1 MAIFGQQMG
10 VVISVKLL
18 DAVSEGD
25 FAEQETANRVE
36 FGGVA
41 VVGRLADH
49 ICEVNSLAEHVPC
62 CWRLRGSDPES
73 AAQDPHKVSQSR
85 TVP

>member
-1 MAIFGQQMG
+1 MG
-10 VVISVKLL
+10 VVISIKLL

-25 FAEQETANRVE
+25 FAEQETASRVE

-49 ICEVNSLAEHVPC
+49 ICEVNSLAEHVPRH
-62 CWRLRGSDPES
+62 WGLRRRDSEPL
-73 AAQDPHKVSQSR
+73 A
-85 TVP
+85 

>member
-1 MAIFGQQMG
+1 
-10 VVISVKLL
+10 
-18 DAVSEGD
+18 
-25 FAEQETANRVE
+25 
-36 FGGVA
+36 VA